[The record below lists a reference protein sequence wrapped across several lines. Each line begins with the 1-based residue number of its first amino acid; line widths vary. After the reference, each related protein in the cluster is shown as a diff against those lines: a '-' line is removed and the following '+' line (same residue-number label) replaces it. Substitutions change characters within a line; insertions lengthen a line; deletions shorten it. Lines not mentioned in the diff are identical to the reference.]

1 MFADSDPFP
10 GVDALTPPSPGGNN
24 RQRIRAA
31 AQSTTPTPIAPSR
44 LRSVLQPEVAESSK
58 SGLKRADTES
68 SLLLPMRRLQIPR
81 TGDGWYVVHS
91 AALPG
96 VYCGS

>member
-1 MFADSDPFP
+1 MLAGPDPFP
-10 GVDALTPPSPGGNN
+10 GVDALIPPSPGGND

-44 LRSVLQPEVAESSK
+44 LRSVPQVAETSK